1 MNGLGGASRSKRN
14 RLNSIN
20 DDTSFSS
27 NLSRTSQLPM
37 NAFLGLG
44 AASENDNQQDEYR
57 VEAKRR
63 GMSDVDDTNFKQL

>member
-27 NLSRTSQLPM
+27 NLSRTS
-37 NAFLGLG
+37 
-44 AASENDNQQDEYR
+44 
-57 VEAKRR
+57 
-63 GMSDVDDTNFKQL
+63 